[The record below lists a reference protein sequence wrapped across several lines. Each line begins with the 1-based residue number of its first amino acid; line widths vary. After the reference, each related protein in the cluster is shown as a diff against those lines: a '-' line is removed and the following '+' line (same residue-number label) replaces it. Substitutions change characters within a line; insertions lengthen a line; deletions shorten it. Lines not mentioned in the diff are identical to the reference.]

1 MKKYIDKIILCIFVV
16 GMASLIEYFLNINY
30 NIFHDSFDMIAFIFK
45 IIIYLI
51 SFVIVDVL
59 INIIKKKFKSKK

>member
-1 MKKYIDKIILCIFVV
+1 MKNYIDKIILCILVV

-30 NIFHDSFDMIAFIFK
+30 NIFHDSFDLIAFVFK

-51 SFVIVDVL
+51 SFVIVDLL
-59 INIIKKKFKSKK
+59 INIIKKRFTPKK

>member
-1 MKKYIDKIILCIFVV
+1 MKNYIDKIILCIFVV

-30 NIFHDSFDMIAFIFK
+30 NIFHDSFDMIAFVFK

-59 INIIKKKFKSKK
+59 INIIKKRFTSKK

>member
-1 MKKYIDKIILCIFVV
+1 MKNYIDKIILCILVV

-30 NIFHDSFDMIAFIFK
+30 NIFHDSFDMIAFVFK

-51 SFVIVDVL
+51 SFVIVDLL
-59 INIIKKKFKSKK
+59 INIIKKRFTPKK